1 MPRSFSPSLTGWYR
15 VALALAAVC
24 VLVRPANAADVSF
37 RNDVMAVLSK
47 SGCNLGTCHGNA
59 RGKGGFQIS
68 LRGQDPVGDYKVL
81 TRDWSS
87 RRANVSEPNSSL
99 MLLKPTQQIAHEGG
113 KRFETDSA
121 EYRMLHKWIAA
132 GMPNDSADAPKLV
145 KLNVTPREAFL
156 SPVPSPQPVFEKTKT
171 VGERAR
177 VRGPNG
183 DDAPSKLADS
193 TPTPSPRRG
202 GPGRGDGDSGAQTT
216 QSSPLPNPPHPGEGT
231 KRKTKDGRTPH
242 PNPLPSKARGE
253 GTRQE
258 AAGQA
263 NWQLQLNAKAE
274 FSDGSTRDVTT
285 LAVYEVAQP
294 IADVSH
300 DGLIT
305 GRSVGETTILVRYL
319 NQQIGVR
326 VAFIPERPDFAR
338 SKIES
343 ANFIDELVFAKL
355 DKLRMNPSDVCDD
368 ATFVRRVH
376 LDLLGLLPTAEEA
389 RAFVTDRMADKR
401 EKLIDLLLERP
412 EFADWWALKWSDLL
426 RIEEKTLDRKG
437 VENFHGWL
445 RDCFATNKPLDQ
457 MIREIVAGRGSTY
470 EVPPANFYRAL
481 RTPFE
486 RSEAVGQ
493 LFLGVRLQCSKCHNH
508 PFDRWTQDDYYS
520 WGSVFARVD
529 YKIIENRRRDNND
542 KHEFDGEQIVFL
554 SDDEKTMREAKDPR
568 TEEVRP
574 AKFLGERLASRS
586 PAFPNAGLPAPEGS
600 PARGQAGLQAVDPLD
615 ELAEWLTDPSNDRF
629 VQMLANR
636 TWQQI
641 MGRGIVDPVDDFRAT
656 NPAANPALLKALADE
671 FCRMGTPAR
680 PLTSA
685 SRKEDGQECPS
696 YRPFDLRHLLR
707 VILNSKTYQLSS
719 EPNDTNREDE
729 ANFSRSLVRRLT
741 AKQLLDATSQVCDV
755 PLDFTGYPRGPR
767 AAQLP
772 GVSATRRRDEGPSDA
787 DRFLKLF
794 GKPPRL
800 QSCDCERSD
809 ETTLGQTFQLVSGSL
824 VNRLLSAHGNRLEE
838 LLNSKRSTVQIVTQ
852 LYWTALT
859 RPPTSDELREAT
871 KFLDIATNR
880 RAALEDVTWGLLNS
894 HEFLLRR

>member
-1 MPRSFSPSLTGWYR
+1 
-15 VALALAAVC
+15 
-24 VLVRPANAADVSF
+24 
-37 RNDVMAVLSK
+37 MAVLSK

-68 LRGQDPVGDYKVL
+68 LRGQDPSGDYRVL

-87 RRANVSEPNSSL
+87 RRANVSEPDRSL

-121 EYRMLHKWIAA
+121 EYRLLRNWIAA
-132 GMPNDSADAPKLV
+132 GMPNDPADAPKLV

-156 SPVPSPQPVFEKTKT
+156 TPVPSPPSSAEWA
-171 VGERAR
+171 RAR
-177 VRGPNG
+177 GPKG
-183 DDAPSKLADS
+183 DVASQPQS
-193 TPTPSPRRG
+193 T
-202 GPGRGDGDSGAQTT
+202 
-216 QSSPLPNPPHPGEGT
+216 EI
-231 KRKTKDGRTPH
+231 RTPH
-242 PNPLPSKARGE
+242 PNPLPSKAKGE
-253 GTRQE
+253 GTGLDAVDR
-258 AAGQA
+258 A
-263 NWQLQLNAKAE
+263 NWLLQLSAKAE
-274 FSDGSTRDVTT
+274 FSDGSIRDVTT
-285 LAVYEVAQP
+285 LAVYEIAQP
-294 IADVSH
+294 IAEVSH
-300 DGLIT
+300 DGLVT

-326 VAFIPERPDFAR
+326 VAFIPERPGFVR
-338 SKIES
+338 SKVEP

-355 DKLRMNPSDVCDD
+355 DKLRINPSDVCDD
-368 ATFVRRVH
+368 ATFVRRVY
-376 LDLLGLLPTAEEA
+376 LDLLGLIPTAEEA
-389 RAFVTDRMADKR
+389 RAFIANRAADKR
-401 EKLIDLLLERP
+401 TKLIDSALERP
-412 EFADWWALKWSDLL
+412 EFADWWALKWSDML

-445 RDCFATNKPLDQ
+445 RDAFATNKPLDQ
-457 MIREIVAGRGSTY
+457 MIREIVSGRGSTY

-520 WGSVFARVD
+520 WGSVFAHVD
-529 YKIIENRRRDNND
+529 YKIIENRRRDTND

-554 SDDEKTMREAKDPR
+554 SNDKQTSNQAKDPR
-568 TEEVRP
+568 TEQIRP
-574 AKFLGERLASRS
+574 AKFLGDKSSVDRKA
-586 PAFPNAGLPAPEGS
+586 
-600 PARGQAGLQAVDPLD
+600 DPLD

-636 TWQQI
+636 TWQQVI
-641 MGRGIVDPVDDFRAT
+641 GRGIIDPVDDFRAT
-656 NPAANPALLKALADE
+656 NPAANPALLRALADE
-671 FCRMGTPAR
+671 LRGVGVPPA
-680 PLTSA
+680 SA
-685 SRKEDGQECPS
+685 SSNKPDGQAG
-696 YRPFDLRHLLR
+696 RLQHVPFDLRHLLR
-707 VILNSKTYQLSS
+707 VILNSKKYQLSA

-741 AKQLLDATSQVCDV
+741 AEQLLDATSQVCDV

-772 GVSATRRRDEGPSDA
+772 GVGTTRRRDEGPADA

-809 ETTLGQTFQLVSGSL
+809 ETTLGQTFQLVSGPL
-824 VNRLLSAHGNRLEE
+824 VNRMLSANGNRLDQ
-838 LLNSKRSTVQIVTQ
+838 LLQSNRPTGEIVTE
-852 LYWTALT
+852 LYWTTLT
-859 RPPTSDELREAT
+859 RSPTVDELKKSTE
-871 KFLDIATNR
+871 FLDVAKNR
-880 RAALEDVTWGLLNS
+880 RAALEDVAWGLLNS

>member
-1 MPRSFSPSLTGWYR
+1 MKLLMPHSFSPSLTGRFR
-15 VALALAAVC
+15 VALALAGLF
-24 VLVRPANAADVSF
+24 VLVRPIRAEDVSF

-68 LRGQDPVGDYKVL
+68 LRGQDPAGDYTVL

-87 RRANVSEPNSSL
+87 RRANVSEPDRSL
-99 MLLKPTQQIAHEGG
+99 LLLKPTQRISHEGG

-121 EYRMLHKWIAA
+121 EYRVLREWIVA

-156 SPVPSPQPVFEKTKT
+156 SPVPSPPSS
-171 VGERAR
+171 GERAR

-183 DDAPSKLADS
+183 EAATNTNLPASPS
-193 TPTPSPRRG
+193 
-202 GPGRGDGDSGAQTT
+202 Q
-216 QSSPLPNPPHPGEGT
+216 E
-231 KRKTKDGRTPH
+231 TPH

-253 GTRQE
+253 GTGQD
-258 AAGQA
+258 AADHTPVGQA
-263 NWQLQLNAKAE
+263 NWQLQLTAKAE

-300 DGLIT
+300 DGLIK

-326 VAFIPERPDFAR
+326 VAFIPERPDFVK
-338 SKIES
+338 SKIEP
-343 ANFIDELVFAKL
+343 ANFIDEQVFAKL
-355 DKLRMNPSDVCDD
+355 AKLRINPSNVCDD
-368 ATFVRRVH
+368 STFVRRVH
-376 LDLLGLLPTAEEA
+376 LDLLGLLPTADEA
-389 RAFVTDRMADKR
+389 RAFVADRAADKR
-401 EKLIDLLLERP
+401 ARLIDSLLERP

-445 RDCFATNKPLDQ
+445 RDGFATNKPLDR

-529 YKIIENRRRDNND
+529 YKIIENRRRDTND
-542 KHEFDGEQIVFL
+542 QHEFDGEQIVYL
-554 SDDEKTMREAKDPR
+554 SDDEQTSRQAKDPR
-568 TEEVRP
+568 MEEVRP
-574 AKFLGERLASRS
+574 AKFLGDKGRNDRRVSRTLGASGTLA
-586 PAFPNAGLPAPEGS
+586 
-600 PARGQAGLQAVDPLD
+600 DPLD

-636 TWQQI
+636 TWQQV

-671 FCRMGTPAR
+671 LCGGDLIPAHQSHSSHQSHQGNETDGTDKTYRSSATDGTKAISPA
-680 PLTSA
+680 
-685 SRKEDGQECPS
+685 
-696 YRPFDLRHLLR
+696 FDLRHLLR
-707 VILNSKTYQLSS
+707 VILNSKTYQLSP

-741 AKQLLDATSQVCDV
+741 AEQLLDATSQVCNV

-772 GVSATRRRDEGPSDA
+772 GVSAARRRDAGPSDA

-824 VNRLLSAHGNRLEE
+824 VNRMLSANGNRLDE
-838 LLNSKRSTVQIVTQ
+838 LLNSKRPTGEIVSE

-859 RPPTSDELREAT
+859 RPPTADEVRET
-871 KFLDIATNR
+871 TEFLDTAKNR
-880 RAALEDVTWGLLNS
+880 RAALEDVAWGLLNS

>member
-1 MPRSFSPSLTGWYR
+1 
-15 VALALAAVC
+15 
-24 VLVRPANAADVSF
+24 
-37 RNDVMAVLSK
+37 
-47 SGCNLGTCHGNA
+47 
-59 RGKGGFQIS
+59 
-68 LRGQDPVGDYKVL
+68 
-81 TRDWSS
+81 
-87 RRANVSEPNSSL
+87 

-121 EYRMLHKWIAA
+121 EYRVLHEWIVA

-156 SPVPSPQPVFEKTKT
+156 SAQAVALVPVPSPPSS
-171 VGERAR
+171 GER
-177 VRGPNG
+177 VRGPSV
-183 DDAPSKLADS
+183 DDASQPQS
-193 TPTPSPRRG
+193 T
-202 GPGRGDGDSGAQTT
+202 
-216 QSSPLPNPPHPGEGT
+216 EE
-231 KRKTKDGRTPH
+231 RTPH

-258 AAGQA
+258 ADDQS

-285 LAVYEVAQP
+285 LAVYEIAQP

-300 DGLIT
+300 DGLIS

-326 VAFIPERPDFAR
+326 VAFIPERPGFTR

-355 DKLRMNPSDVCDD
+355 DKLRMNPSPVCDD
-368 ATFVRRVH
+368 ATFIRRGH

-389 RAFVTDRMADKR
+389 RAFVADRAADKR
-401 EKLIDLLLERP
+401 AWLIDSLLERP
-412 EFADWWALKWSDLL
+412 EFADWWALKWSDML

-445 RDCFATNKPLDQ
+445 RDAFATNKPLDQ
-457 MIREIVAGRGSTY
+457 LVREIVAARGSTY
-470 EVPPANFYRAL
+470 ENPPANFYRAL

-508 PFDRWTQDDYYS
+508 PFDRWTQDDYYG

-529 YKIIENRRRDNND
+529 YKIIENLRRDTND

-554 SDDEKTMREAKDPR
+554 SDDQKTRSQAKDPR

-574 AKFLGERLASRS
+574 AKFLGDKNRLDRKA
-586 PAFPNAGLPAPEGS
+586 
-600 PARGQAGLQAVDPLD
+600 DPLD

-636 TWQQI
+636 TWQQV

-671 FCRMGTPAR
+671 LRQGRHLAPRDERAAGR
-680 PLTSA
+680 A
-685 SRKEDGQECPS
+685 SNNSNASTERDGRATISPPVAERQGYLEES
-696 YRPFDLRHLLR
+696 RPFDLRHLLR

-741 AKQLLDATSQVCDV
+741 AEQLLDATSQVCDV
-755 PLDFTGYPRGPR
+755 PLDFTGYPTGPR

-772 GVSATRRRDEGPSDA
+772 GVGVTRRRDSGPSDA

-809 ETTLGQTFQLVSGSL
+809 ETTLGQTFQMISGSL
-824 VNRLLSAHGNRLEE
+824 VNRVLSAEGNRLDR
-838 LLNSKRSTVQIVTQ
+838 LLNSNRSNGEIVAE
-852 LYWTALT
+852 LYWTALI
-859 RPPTSDELREAT
+859 RQPKADELRAT
-871 KFLDIATNR
+871 TEFLDTAKNR